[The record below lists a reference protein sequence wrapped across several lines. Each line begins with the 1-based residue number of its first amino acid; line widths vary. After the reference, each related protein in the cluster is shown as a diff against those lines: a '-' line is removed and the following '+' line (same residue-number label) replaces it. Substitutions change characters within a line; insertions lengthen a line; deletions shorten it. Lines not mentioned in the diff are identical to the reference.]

1 MLDEQAAKVLGFQ
14 IFVRI
19 QGVDDPH
26 LVAGAASGDVEALLE
41 KLLVAHGK
49 RATLGGIHE
58 RNENDVALVA
68 LELRGVAAE
77 QAVKFVAIRR
87 DVGAQQIVDFERL
100 FVADERNYA
109 EAERLARAI
118 VLILGL
124 LYRGSDEGRSGQRLL
139 AIHFAVAAGSR
150 NVIGN
155 GVR

>member
-1 MLDEQAAKVLGFQ
+1 MGVLDKQAAKVLSFQ
-14 IFVRI
+14 VVVCVERMN
-19 QGVDDPH
+19 DPH
-26 LVAGAASGDVEALLE
+26 VVAGAASGDVEALLE

-49 RATLGGIHE
+49 RAAVGGIHE

-87 DVGAQQIVDFERL
+87 DVRAQQIVDFERL

-118 VLILGL
+118 VLILGC
-124 LYRGSDEGRSGQRLL
+124 SIAE
-139 AIHFAVAAGSR
+139 AIRAAVDSASWR
-150 NVIGN
+150 FTLP
-155 GVR
+155 